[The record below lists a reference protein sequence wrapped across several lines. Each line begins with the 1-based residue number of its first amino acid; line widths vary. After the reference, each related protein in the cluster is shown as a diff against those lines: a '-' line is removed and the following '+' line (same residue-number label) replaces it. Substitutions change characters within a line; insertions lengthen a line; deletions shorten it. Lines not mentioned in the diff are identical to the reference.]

1 MAAAEQQR
9 TAAQRTAALEH
20 LVNEQLKSDL
30 QQVLERRDALYERI
44 AHCLE
49 LRNNMTMLLDEQLHS
64 LKTKVNLGCDF
75 YVDASMCAC
84 PTHNFRHP
92 LPPPPPPPACLPL
105 PPSVSTGFCRP
116 TRRHRHRSLCCRPD
130 TSWVY
135 VSVGLGFHAQ
145 ACDTSRP

>member
-64 LKTKVNLGCDF
+64 LKTKVPLRLH
-75 YVDASMCAC
+75 SLHP
-84 PTHNFRHP
+84 PTSYSQAPSSSLAAGALFEWHMVS
-92 LPPPPPPPACLPL
+92 LPP
-105 PPSVSTGFCRP
+105 R
-116 TRRHRHRSLCCRPD
+116 TRQRL
-130 TSWVY
+130 
-135 VSVGLGFHAQ
+135 
-145 ACDTSRP
+145 

>member
-1 MAAAEQQR
+1 
-9 TAAQRTAALEH
+9 EH

-75 YVDASMCAC
+75 YVDASI
-84 PTHNFRHP
+84 
-92 LPPPPPPPACLPL
+92 
-105 PPSVSTGFCRP
+105 
-116 TRRHRHRSLCCRPD
+116 PD

-145 ACDTSRP
+145 

>member
-30 QQVLERRDALYERI
+30 QQVLERRDALYELI

-64 LKTKVNLGCDF
+64 LKTKVPLRLHSLTTVHSMATRTPRRRKA
-75 YVDASMCAC
+75 VDA
-84 PTHNFRHP
+84 
-92 LPPPPPPPACLPL
+92 
-105 PPSVSTGFCRP
+105 
-116 TRRHRHRSLCCRPD
+116 
-130 TSWVY
+130 
-135 VSVGLGFHAQ
+135 
-145 ACDTSRP
+145 